1 MEKTGSDLQYLLREV
16 HTDPGT
22 ILGQH
27 DGYRE
32 RIVYS
37 GLCLRGWAANL
48 RDTKTETRKSLVVCI
63 GFDSGDDYES

>member
-16 HTDPGT
+16 HTDPGAV
-22 ILGQH
+22 LGQH

-32 RIVYS
+32 RVVYS
-37 GLCLRGWAANL
+37 GLCLWSWVVDEW
-48 RDTKTETRKSLVVCI
+48 DTEAETWEGLAVCI